1 MQSLKVLIPLST
13 LIIGTALLLF
23 WKLPNSNGSEILLYI
38 RLPEL
43 LLAFSLGGL
52 LGAGGAVFQG
62 VLRNPLAEPY
72 ILGVSTGGALGA
84 TLSLFLKL
92 PIEIGALV
100 GSLSSVLLLV
110 FASSFF
116 TNSTSLLLFGI
127 GLNIFFS
134 SMVLLLYAILPHYSL
149 QNAVYFLLGYLT
161 PIPPARAIILF
172 SLSIAGLL
180 LLLTLSD
187 WLDALSLGEEISFFS
202 GITFNREGILLLT
215 VISVLTAPFI
225 AETGVV
231 GFVGIVVPHIVR
243 MLGFRLSFSL
253 IPVAFL
259 TGSSFLVLSQ
269 FIARNITDPTLLP
282 VGVITSLLGVP
293 LFLLILWRV
302 NGTGG

>member
-1 MQSLKVLIPLST
+1 MQLLKLLIPLFT
-13 LIIGTALLLF
+13 LIIGAILLLF
-23 WKLPNSNGSEILLYI
+23 WELPNLNGREVLLYI

-52 LGAGGAVFQG
+52 LGIGGAVFQG

-72 ILGVSTGGALGA
+72 ILGVSTGGAFGT

-92 PIEIGALV
+92 PIEIGALI
-100 GSLSSVLLLV
+100 GSLLSVFLLV
-110 FASSFF
+110 LASRFF

-161 PIPPARAIILF
+161 PISPIKAIFLF
-172 SLSIAGLL
+172 FLSILGFLVLL
-180 LLLTLSD
+180 ILSD

-202 GITFNREGILLLT
+202 GITFKREGILLLT
-215 VISVLTAPFI
+215 AISALTAPFI

-243 MLGFRLSFSL
+243 LLGFRLSFSL
-253 IPVAFL
+253 IPIAFL
-259 TGSSFLVLSQ
+259 TGSSFLILSQ
-269 FIARNITDPTLLP
+269 FIARNITAPTLLP
-282 VGVITSLLGVP
+282 VGVVTSLLGVP

-302 NGTGG
+302 NGTGS